1 MTNQNKKIIF
11 TLPLCTASFI
21 SGILV
26 AGFTNVPFFIFYFLS
41 IFLFIVC
48 LLLRDDEAFSI
59 NLLGL
64 AFFIGAAHLSSYQAL
79 PKNHI
84 ANANNRWLFWQDRVL
99 ARGVIIDEPQVYPH
113 TKGFGAG
120 VKEERV
126 KFVLQLKEIN
136 IGGERIK
143 VAGRVLANVFGPPQ
157 SVGEAGKYPVS
168 YGDEVILEGKFFRPH
183 NFGKSS
189 NFDYRR
195 YLTRRGI
202 HSILNVKKGAPFE
215 ITARHRGNFIKQ
227 LAIKFKNKIESG
239 FYANMP
245 QSYAA
250 VLSTMLLGDRSSLP
264 KGILEVFVRTG
275 TAHILAISGMNIAIT
290 AFILLVFLKVMR
302 IPRKPRYILTI
313 LLLIFYNFITGAQPS
328 VTRAVIMG
336 SVLLVGLLL
345 EREVNIYNSLALAA
359 LILLAQNPL
368 QIQEIG
374 FQLSFVSVVSI
385 VYLSPR
391 IEKFLRLDNFIPKF
405 GFIIKSFS
413 VSLAAWTGTF
423 LFIIYYFK
431 IISPVTILANLVI
444 VPLVGVLTV
453 AGFILILG
461 IFILPAFV
469 HVFGLTAGATV
480 YLLIKSAELFS
491 LIPGAYFYIK

>member
-48 LLLRDDEAFSI
+48 LLLRDDEAFSV

-64 AFFIGAAHLSSYQAL
+64 AFFIGAAHLSCYQTL

-84 ANANNRWLFWQDRVL
+84 ANYKPLFWQDRILVK
-99 ARGVIIDEPQVYPH
+99 GVIIDEPQV
-113 TKGFGAG
+113 
-120 VKEERV
+120 KEKRF
-126 KFVLQLKEIN
+126 KFILQLKEID
-136 IGGERIK
+136 IEGERIQ
-143 VAGRVLANVFGPPQ
+143 VAGRVLANVFGHT
-157 SVGEAGKYPVS
+157 SFS
-168 YGDEVILEGKFFRPH
+168 YGDEVILEGRLFKPH
-183 NFGKSS
+183 NFGRSS
-189 NFDYRR
+189 GFDYRR
-195 YLTRRGI
+195 YLARQGVYGV
-202 HSILNVKKGAPFE
+202 LNVKKGNRFE
-215 ITARHRGNFIKQ
+215 VIAAHRANPVKEIALRFKQ
-227 LAIKFKNKIESG
+227 KIQSG

-453 AGFILILG
+453 AGFILMLG
-461 IFILPAFV
+461 IFILPAFI

-480 YLLIKSAELFS
+480 YLLIKSAQLFS
-491 LIPGAYFYIK
+491 IIPGAYFYLK

>member
-1 MTNQNKKIIF
+1 MKSQNKKINFVLVPIAVCF
-11 TLPLCTASFI
+11 SLGISAASFANI
-21 SGILV
+21 
-26 AGFTNVPFFIFYFLS
+26 PFFICYPLS
-41 IFLFIVC
+41 AILLIVC
-48 LLLRDDEAFSI
+48 LFLRDDEAFSI

-64 AFFIGAAHLSSYQAL
+64 AFFIGAAHLSSYQTL

-84 ANANNRWLFWQDRVL
+84 ADANNRWLFWQDGIL
-99 ARGVIIDEPQVYPH
+99 ARGLIIDEPQI
-113 TKGFGAG
+113 
-120 VKEERV
+120 KEGRA
-126 KFVLQLKEIN
+126 KFILYLSEIKVG
-136 IGGERIK
+136 GGEQK
-143 VAGRVLANVFGPPQ
+143 VAVRGKILVTVFDGEVLP
-157 SVGEAGKYPVS
+157 KIS

-183 NFGKSS
+183 NFGKKS

-202 HSILNVKKGAPFE
+202 YGALNVRKGVHFE
-215 ITARHRGNFIKQ
+215 IIAHNKGNFIKQ

-239 FYANMP
+239 FYANLP
-245 QSYAA
+245 KSYAA

-313 LLLIFYNFITGAQPS
+313 LLLVFYNFITGAQPS
-328 VTRAVIMG
+328 VSRAVIMG

-374 FQLSFVSVVSI
+374 FQLSFVSVISI
-385 VYLSPR
+385 VYLSPK
-391 IEKFLRLDNFIPKF
+391 IERFLRLNNFIL
-405 GFIIKSFS
+405 KSFS
-413 VSLAAWTGTF
+413 VSLAAWLGTF

-444 VPLVGVLTV
+444 VPLVTVLTV
-453 AGFILILG
+453 AVFILMLG

-469 HVFGLTAGATV
+469 HVFGLTAGASV

-491 LIPGAYFYIK
+491 LIPGAYFYLK